1 MPQNSWVGG
10 GRGGRPIWLCAT
22 HMRIPGENPRLTLA
36 AGAHAPKNPPAPNN
50 MIIGDGTH
58 AFLYCKGKLP
68 LIHLRPPLVLTCGA
82 AARWHAKSSSASP
95 TYRTRTNLRL
105 EIITKHVQIYMTI
118 IFRSLKFDF
127 IRISGACKLIF
138 SCTERRSKAQAN
150 DCCMHAVM
158 VPG

>member
-1 MPQNSWVGG
+1 M
-10 GRGGRPIWLCAT
+10 GGRPIWLCAT

-50 MIIGDGTH
+50 MTIGDGTH

-95 TYRTRTNLRL
+95 TYRMTTNLEI
-105 EIITKHVQIYMTI
+105 EIIRRHVQMYMTI
-118 IFRSLKFDF
+118 IFGSLS
-127 IRISGACKLIF
+127 IVLNRIYGACKLIF
-138 SCTERRSKAQAN
+138 SCTERRSKAQPTLS
-150 DCCMHAVM
+150 CMHAVM
-158 VPG
+158 LPG